1 MLNSLL
7 YATSFTIFRGEM
19 GGGGRTVERFWRFRE
34 IKRTLNGKEKIC
46 KTVVGYDIS
55 YKVIQMLHQSQRKK
69 EVDCLN
75 VLMTFKLCQTLQRLE
90 PGILRSVLLPNC
102 GLTINFSLRSWW
114 FFRASAQLSRAS
126 LRYPSP
132 TKPGSIK
139 VSGKLPTYP
148 SPKPSFCP
156 KWEASINVTLGEG

>member
-34 IKRTLNGKEKIC
+34 IKRTLNEKEKHI
-46 KTVVGYDIS
+46 KQLLATTS
-55 YKVIQMLHQSQRKK
+55 AKKVIQMFHQSQRRKGRW
-69 EVDCLN
+69 LAL
-75 VLMTFKLCQTLQRLE
+75 VLRSFNHCQTLQGLE
-90 PGILRSVLLPNC
+90 SAILRSVLLPNY

-126 LRYPSP
+126 LRYLSP
-132 TKPGSIK
+132 TKP
-139 VSGKLPTYP
+139 P
-148 SPKPSFCP
+148 
-156 KWEASINVTLGEG
+156 VTQTNAMLTRFRTAFRANTV